1 MDTNTGSPSN
11 PRLVWLLRIAAAMCF
26 IGHGA
31 FGIITKA
38 GWVPYFAVVGIP
50 EAWAWML
57 MPVIGT
63 MDIVMGILALVLPHR
78 WLWGWMS
85 IWAVWTALLRPLS
98 GNSNWETVERA
109 GNYGVP
115 IALLLLLAFGRPW
128 PSAVKMLRWATV
140 LLLAGHGM
148 LAWNGKAMLLSHWH
162 ALLPMA
168 DALQFTRATGAVELM
183 LAFLIALEPTATL
196 GFAACAWKVATEA
209 LFIVAGAPAWEF
221 IERGGSYFAPL
232 VMGLWLLRMKRVTI
246 KSPALLKPATVAM
259 VFAVHAARLAQR

>member
-1 MDTNTGSPSN
+1 MDSNTCSLSSH
-11 PRLVWLLRIAAAMCF
+11 RLVWLLRIAAAMCF

-38 GWVPYFAVVGIP
+38 GWVPYFGVVGIP
-50 EAWAWML
+50 EAWAWKL
-57 MPVIGT
+57 MPVVGT
-63 MDIVMGILALVLPHR
+63 MDIAMGIMALVLPNR
-78 WLWGWMS
+78 WLWAWMS
-85 IWAVWTALLRPLS
+85 FWAVWTALLRPFS
-98 GNSNWETVERA
+98 GDSIWETVERA

-115 IALLLLLAFGRPW
+115 LALLLLAFGKPW
-128 PSAVKMLRWATV
+128 PSAVKALRWAAV

-148 LAWNGKAMLLSHWH
+148 LAWNGKAMLLGHWH

-183 LAFLIALEPTATL
+183 LAFLIVLEPTATL

-209 LFIVAGAPAWEF
+209 LFIVAGAPVWEF

-232 VMGLWLLRMKRVTI
+232 VMGLWLLRMKRETI
-246 KSPALLKPATVAM
+246 GTHSLLKPATL
-259 VFAVHAARLAQR
+259 AVVLAALGSASLHAQ